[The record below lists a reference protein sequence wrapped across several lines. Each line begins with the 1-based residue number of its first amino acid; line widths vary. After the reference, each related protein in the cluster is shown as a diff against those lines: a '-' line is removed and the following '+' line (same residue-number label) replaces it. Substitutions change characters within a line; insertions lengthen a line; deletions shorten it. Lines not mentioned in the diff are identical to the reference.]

1 MSCLSWYLYRG
12 AFAPLF
18 FAGSHFMQK
27 GVAHAEASTHAE
39 ALCGGSVLKFNL
51 SSVSSLRRLKS

>member
-27 GVAHAEASTHAE
+27 GPHTQKYQHMQKHYAG
-39 ALCGGSVLKFNL
+39 ALYE
-51 SSVSSLRRLKS
+51 SLI